1 MLLWLLLLFLALL
14 RLVFRLV
21 LGLSILVFVFDAG
34 GRRLHQPF
42 VIRPEEWED
51 RAAPML
57 FERFVGVE
65 LVAVELLG
73 VDLLFFYRHGGKT
86 AKKQAVT
93 AIATL
98 TRCCCDNDDVLLRQ

>member
-1 MLLWLLLLFLALL
+1 M
-14 RLVFRLV
+14 
-21 LGLSILVFVFDAG
+21 FVFDAG

-98 TRCCCDNDDVLLRQ
+98 TRCCYDTKGSQTWPLREARSDEGVIVLRTA